1 MENNSV
7 EEKYYE
13 YEKPVFEKQEYG
25 AKWNESFP
33 KNVAKGINEI
43 ILPNNACLQCS
54 GCHGCR

>member
-7 EEKYYE
+7 EEKYDE
-13 YEKPVFEKQEYG
+13 YEKPVFEKQQMG
-25 AKWNESFP
+25 LKWNDNFP
-33 KNVAKGINEI
+33 KNVVKEINEI